1 MKKKLFA
8 MLLTAALVA
17 AQGVTAL
24 AAPSAGAGEV
34 IKDASGNAVL
44 TVETPDA
51 TVAPIEASAAAEV
64 ADTYLAS
71 TVSAATKEAVTA
83 QLTEAAGGKVDT
95 ILKSMTA
102 EARSGIRRFTFIPSL
117 GVLDVTPAAGSTEV
131 KLTVPNIP
139 AGAKVYALHLTK
151 DGTWE
156 QISVTRDGDLIT
168 LSSSNWSPVILGY
181 KEPWVDPDP
190 GHGSSGGGQSSSAET
205 TSAGLVASP
214 KTGVASDWSL
224 WMGGAVALL
233 AVASVMFRKKEA

>member
-24 AAPSAGAGEV
+24 AAGSAEAGNTVKTPLSSIEVTPVTPGTVEV
-34 IKDASGNAVL
+34 ITSDSVATAVDSYL
-44 TVETPDA
+44 PCTL
-51 TVAPIEASAAAEV
+51 SAE
-64 ADTYLAS
+64 
-71 TVSAATKEAVTA
+71 TKEAVKA
-83 QLTEAAGGKVDT
+83 QLTEAADGKVDSV
-95 ILKSMTA
+95 LKSMSDD
-102 EARSGIRRFTFIPSL
+102 ARKGIRRFTTL
-117 GVLDVTPAAGSTEV
+117 GVLDLKPESGSTM
-131 KLTVPNIP
+131 TMRITNVP
-139 AGAKVYALHLTK
+139 ADVTLYALHLTK
-151 DGTWE
+151 DGVWE
-156 QISVTRDGDLIT
+156 QIPVTRNGDMFT
-168 LSSSNWSPVILGY
+168 FSSSNWSPVIFGY

-190 GHGSSGGGQSSSAET
+190 GHGTSGGGQSSSAET

>member
-24 AAPSAGAGEV
+24 AAGSAEAGNTVKTPLSSIEV
-34 IKDASGNAVL
+34 TAVTPG
-44 TVETPDA
+44 TVDVITSDSVAA
-51 TVAPIEASAAAEV
+51 TVDSYLSCTLSAE
-64 ADTYLAS
+64 
-71 TVSAATKEAVTA
+71 TKEAVKA
-83 QLTEAAGGKVDT
+83 QLAEVAADGKVDSV
-95 ILKSMTA
+95 LKSMSA
-102 EARSGIRRFTFIPSL
+102 DARKGIRRFTTL
-117 GVLDVTPAAGSTEV
+117 GVLDLKPESGSTM
-131 KLTVPNIP
+131 TTRITNVP
-139 AGAKVYALHLTK
+139 ADVTLYALHLTK
-151 DGTWE
+151 DGVWE
-156 QISVTRDGDLIT
+156 QISVTRNGDMFT
-168 LSSSNWSPVILGY
+168 FSSSNWSPVIFGY